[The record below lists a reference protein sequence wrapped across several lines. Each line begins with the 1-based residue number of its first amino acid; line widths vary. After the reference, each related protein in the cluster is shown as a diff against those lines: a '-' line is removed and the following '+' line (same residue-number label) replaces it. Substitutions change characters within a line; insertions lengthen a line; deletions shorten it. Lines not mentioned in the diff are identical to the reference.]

1 MKKTI
6 AWTLAIA
13 LGLILLFILPS
24 LFMLGHGWTGYGRMG
39 GYSMM
44 GSRFGFMP
52 FGWIGM
58 LLGWLIPLGLLV
70 LAVLGII
77 SLFNRNKG
85 TTPSAPPARTCAQCS
100 KPAQADWKTC
110 PYCGNSLA

>member
-58 LLGWLIPLGLLV
+58 LLGWLIPL
-70 LAVLGII
+70 
-77 SLFNRNKG
+77 
-85 TTPSAPPARTCAQCS
+85 
-100 KPAQADWKTC
+100 
-110 PYCGNSLA
+110 